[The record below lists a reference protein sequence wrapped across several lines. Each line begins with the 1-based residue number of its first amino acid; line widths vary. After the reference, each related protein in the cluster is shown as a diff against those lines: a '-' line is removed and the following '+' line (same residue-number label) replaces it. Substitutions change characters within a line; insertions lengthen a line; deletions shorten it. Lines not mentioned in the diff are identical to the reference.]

1 MDKINQLLQ
10 QYFGI
15 TVNEVDSAE
24 GRAALGNFY
33 NRVQEAIATQDPT
46 IIEFIIEEIQVA
58 QGQAGGDGLVNENEV
73 QNIVDESLQQAFTEI
88 AETNPE
94 AARILKSVVTRGYY
108 VYDPEIG
115 GLKQIA
121 VPSAFPQGFEQLYN
135 LTLQPELVAGL
146 QNDLIK
152 NGVVKE
158 DYFDD
163 EDEFGA
169 KTTEVLSAVLE
180 YADKNIFIDKTSE
193 EGQKLIEQYGQGH
206 YGFLQNQ
213 SDDIIFARA
222 ILDLAIT
229 SLGDDVRK
237 QEEIQAKLE
246 DEQAMQSIAARY
258 TVPTDIE
265 MEESVSEFISQYVPR
280 EATQKELDRYS
291 TSLAEK
297 YSDRFKQLLALEKA
311 VRTNEIFESV
321 DKTIDFEGREAT
333 VPEKQLRTSIFQISD
348 PELEVQS
355 EIKEDLE
362 KEMSVIEKANAA
374 RQQQAALIQAML
386 GQL

>member
-10 QYFGI
+10 EYFGI
-15 TVNEVDSAE
+15 TVDQVDSAE
-24 GRAALGNFY
+24 GRAALGNY
-33 NRVQEAIATQDPT
+33 YDRVQSAIATEDPT

-58 QGQAGGDGLVNENEV
+58 QGTAGGDGIVSESNVEE
-73 QNIVDESLQQAFTEI
+73 IVDNKTKQLFEELGLTSLIQE
-88 AETNPE
+88 
-94 AARILKSVVTRGYY
+94 RGYY
-108 VYDPEIG
+108 VYDQETG
-115 GLKQIA
+115 SLKQIT
-121 VPSAFPQGFEQLYN
+121 VPSAFPKGFEQLYN
-135 LTLQPELVAGL
+135 ITLQPELVASL

-169 KTTEVLSAVLE
+169 KTANALSIVLD

-206 YGFLQNQ
+206 YGFLQNE

-222 ILDLAIT
+222 ILDLAIQ
-229 SLGDDVRK
+229 SLGNDVRK
-237 QEEIQAKLE
+237 QEETQAKLE
-246 DEQAMQSIAARY
+246 DEQAMQTIAARY
-258 TVPTDIE
+258 SVPNDIE
-265 MEESVSEFISQYVPR
+265 MEESVSEFIGQYVLR

-311 VRTNEIFESV
+311 VRTNEIFEDV
-321 DKTIDFEGREAT
+321 NKTYEFEGRQVT
-333 VPEKQLRTSIFQISD
+333 VPEQQLRTSIFQISD
-348 PELEVQS
+348 PELEVQT
-355 EIKEDLE
+355 EIKKDLE

-374 RQQQAALIQAML
+374 RQQQAALIQAMI

>member
-10 QYFGI
+10 EYFGI
-15 TVNEVDSAE
+15 TVDQVDSAE
-24 GRAALGNFY
+24 GRAALGNY
-33 NRVQEAIATQDPT
+33 YDRVQSAIATEDPT
-46 IIEFIIEEIQVA
+46 IIEFIIEEIKVA
-58 QGQAGGDGLVNENEV
+58 QGTAGGDGLVSESNVEE
-73 QNIVDESLQQAFTEI
+73 IVDNKTKQLFEELGLTSLIQE
-88 AETNPE
+88 
-94 AARILKSVVTRGYY
+94 RGYY
-108 VYDPEIG
+108 VYDQETG
-115 GLKQIA
+115 SLKQIT

-135 LTLQPELVAGL
+135 VTLQPELVASL

-169 KTTEVLSAVLE
+169 KTANALSIVLD

-206 YGFLQNQ
+206 YGFLQNE

-222 ILDLAIT
+222 ILDLAIQ
-229 SLGDDVRK
+229 SLGNDVRK
-237 QEEIQAKLE
+237 QEETQAKLE
-246 DEQAMQSIAARY
+246 DEQAMQTIAARY
-258 TVPTDIE
+258 SVPTDIE
-265 MEESVSEFISQYVPR
+265 MEESVSEFIGQYVPR

-311 VRTNEIFESV
+311 VRTNEIFEDV
-321 DKTIDFEGREAT
+321 NKTYDFEGRQVT
-333 VPEKQLRTSIFQISD
+333 VPEQQLRTSIFQISD
-348 PELEVQS
+348 PELEVQA

>member
-1 MDKINQLLQ
+1 MGKINELLQ
-10 QYFGI
+10 KYFGI
-15 TVNEVDSAE
+15 TVDQVDSAE
-24 GRAALGNFY
+24 GRAALGNYY
-33 NRVQEAIATQDPT
+33 NRVQSAIATEDPT

-58 QGQAGGDGLVNENEV
+58 QGQAGGDGLVNEDEV
-73 QNIVDESLQQAFTEI
+73 QNIVDESLEEAFTEI
-88 AETNPE
+88 AKTNPE
-94 AARILKSVVTRGYY
+94 AARILNSVVTRGYY

-115 GLKQIA
+115 GLKQIV

-135 LTLQPELVAGL
+135 VTLQPELVASL
-146 QNDLIK
+146 QDDLIK

-169 KTTEVLSAVLE
+169 KTANALSIVLD

-206 YGFLQNQ
+206 YGFLQNE
-213 SDDIIFARA
+213 SDDIIFSRA
-222 ILDLAIT
+222 ILDLAIQ
-229 SLGDDVRK
+229 SLGNDVRK
-237 QEEIQAKLE
+237 QEETQAKLD
-246 DEQAMQSIAARY
+246 DEQAMQTIAARY
-258 TVPTDIE
+258 SIPTDVEI
-265 MEESVSEFISQYVPR
+265 EESVNEFIGQYVPR

-291 TSLAEK
+291 TSLAK
-297 YSDRFKQLLALEKA
+297 KHSNRFNQLLALEKA
-311 VRTNEIFESV
+311 VRTKEIFEDV
-321 DKTIDFEGREAT
+321 DKTVDFEGREVT
-333 VPEKQLRTSIFQISD
+333 VPEQQLRTSIFQITD

-374 RQQQAALIQAML
+374 RQQQAALIQAMI

>member
-10 QYFGI
+10 EYFGI
-15 TVNEVDSAE
+15 TVDQVDSAE
-24 GRAALGNFY
+24 GRAALGNY
-33 NRVQEAIATQDPT
+33 YDRVQSAIATQDPT

-58 QGQAGGDGLVNENEV
+58 QGTAGGDGIVQEDEV
-73 QNIVDESLQQAFTEI
+73 VDIVDEQVKAAF
-88 AETNPE
+88 E
-94 AARILKSVVTRGYY
+94 AAGLTNLIQERGYY
-108 VYDPEIG
+108 VYDQETG
-115 GLKQIA
+115 SLKQIA

-135 LTLQPELVAGL
+135 VTLQPELVASL

-169 KTTEVLSAVLE
+169 KTANALSIVLE

-206 YGFLQNQ
+206 YGFLQNE

-222 ILDLAIT
+222 ILDLAIQ
-229 SLGDDVRK
+229 SLGNDVRK
-237 QEEIQAKLE
+237 QEETQAKLE
-246 DEQAMQSIAARY
+246 DEQAMQTIAARY
-258 TVPTDIE
+258 SVPTDIE
-265 MEESVSEFISQYVPR
+265 MEESVSEFIGQYVPR

-311 VRTNEIFESV
+311 VRTNEIFEDV
-321 DKTIDFEGREAT
+321 NKTYDFEGRQVT
-333 VPEKQLRTSIFQISD
+333 VPEQQLRTSIFQISD
-348 PELEVQS
+348 PELEVQT
-355 EIKEDLE
+355 EIKEDLK